1 MSNQGGR
8 VGIALRYRFLIIHK
22 SNLLIEGRGRLSY
35 QGSKIKYKLC
45 MSCRVVAIL
54 GVHVLVDKEILDS
67 LPWLHLQPSPTF
79 EDSIDAKAERHQ
91 VSPPCLPR
99 SNHITYI
106 LHMCPDPSAQG
117 KSGRRP
123 AYLFTILERCSCFI
137 YAIFYLRRC
146 LALLG
151 HKQRSAKRT
160 IGAYSGL
167 QHLGQASERGART
180 RSVVSALHTPPS
192 HHCAVR

>member
-79 EDSIDAKAERHQ
+79 EDSIDAKAPGFAPMPAEIK
-91 VSPPCLPR
+91 SYYIY
-99 SNHITYI
+99 ITYV
-106 LHMCPDPSAQG
+106 P
-117 KSGRRP
+117 RP
-123 AYLFTILERCSCFI
+123 
-137 YAIFYLRRC
+137 
-146 LALLG
+146 
-151 HKQRSAKRT
+151 QRP
-160 IGAYSGL
+160 G
-167 QHLGQASERGART
+167 
-180 RSVVSALHTPPS
+180 
-192 HHCAVR
+192 